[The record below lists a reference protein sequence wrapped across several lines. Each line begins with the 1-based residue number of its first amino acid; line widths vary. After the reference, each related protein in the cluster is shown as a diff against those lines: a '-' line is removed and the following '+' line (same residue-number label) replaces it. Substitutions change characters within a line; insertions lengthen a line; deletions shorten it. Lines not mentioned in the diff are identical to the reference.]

1 MPWCITKSPVV
12 RSFVAVCLVLLFSA
26 SSSGEEPE
34 IAFDVPALVGVRVI
48 DVDGAHVGSN
58 SQKTIEVVIP
68 VSTESRSGDRD
79 SVQEFRFDVFW
90 NRNIYPICDYGPKT
104 QTVSDIE
111 GLISVDKSSEKNSA
125 LGIKVGSSYQDVV
138 SGSGTAEI
146 SSRNG
151 TKLHYQE
158 IPQHELLVASGT
170 IHRGTGAF
178 FRFHPSRTESLEG
191 GRDLVVAFQ
200 VPQSW
205 RAGVLQVECQA
216 KGSRKVLAWH
226 DDFEVSRAF
235 ILPIYLEGDDQ
246 ARQAATEFVR
256 SEQRLRKNWQRH
268 RQQPERESLAQF
280 QSIFGPSP
288 RSNSAS
294 RIPTNW
300 VHYLIQSSDAYLEKY
315 QTKLP
320 TNVAVAA
327 KQFVQARADLLKL
340 SR

>member
-1 MPWCITKSPVV
+1 MFRCLKNQLVYCGIS
-12 RSFVAVCLVLLFSA
+12 AALLVLPTPTA
-26 SSSGEEPE
+26 SYGDDPE
-34 IAFDVPALVGVRVI
+34 ISFDVPALLGV
-48 DVDGAHVGSN
+48 HVMDLDPHAVAS

-68 VSTESRSGDRD
+68 VSSESRSGDRD
-79 SVQEFRFDVFW
+79 QVHEFRFDVFW

-104 QTVSDIE
+104 RTVSEIE
-111 GLISVDKSSEKNSA
+111 GLISVDKTTESNSS
-125 LGIKVGSSYQDVV
+125 LGIKLGASYQEVV
-138 SGSGTAEI
+138 SSTGTAEI
-146 SSRNG
+146 GHRNG

-200 VPQSW
+200 VPSSW

-216 KGSRKVLAWH
+216 KGSRRVLAWS
-226 DDFEVSRAF
+226 DDFEFSRAF

-256 SEQRLRKNWQRH
+256 SEQRLRKNWQTH
-268 RQQPERESLAQF
+268 SRQPDR
-280 QSIFGPSP
+280 QSFGQIQAIFPFST
-288 RSNSAS
+288 RSEGTS
-294 RIPTNW
+294 RIPADW
-300 VHYLIQSSDAYLEKY
+300 VHYLIQSSDVYLEKY
-315 QTKLP
+315 QTNLP
-320 TNVAVAA
+320 ANVAVAA
-327 KQFVQARADLLKL
+327 RQFVQARADLLKL

>member
-1 MPWCITKSPVV
+1 MPGWITKSPVV
-12 RSFVAVCLVLLFSA
+12 RKFAVVCLILLFS
-26 SSSGEEPE
+26 SSSHGEEPE
-34 IAFDVPALVGVRVI
+34 IAFDVPALTAVRVV
-48 DVDGAHVGSN
+48 DVDNAHIGTST
-58 SQKTIEVVIP
+58 QKTIEVVIP
-68 VSTESRSGDRD
+68 VSAETRSVGRGN
-79 SVQEFRFDVFW
+79 VQEFRFDVFW

-104 QTVSDIE
+104 QTVCDIE

-125 LGIKVGSSYQDVV
+125 LGLKVGSSYQEVI

-216 KGSRKVLAWH
+216 KGSRKVFAWH

-246 ARQAATEFVR
+246 ARQTATEFVR
-256 SEQRLRKNWQRH
+256 SEQQLRKNWQRH
-268 RQQPERESLAQF
+268 RKRPERETRSQI
-280 QSIFGPSP
+280 QSIFGPSF
-288 RSNSAS
+288 RSSSAS
-294 RIPTNW
+294 RIPANW
-300 VHYLIQSSDAYLEKY
+300 VHYLIQSSDLYLEQY
-315 QTKLP
+315 QTQLP
-320 TNVAVAA
+320 TNVAMAA